1 MTAPRYKEG
10 QGIALAQ
17 VHAQVRRLRRWLL
30 LVAVLAAF
38 GAFTSAWG
46 LYRAGQATDNNCVR
60 IHRIV
65 AVGNGIIADR
75 DAQGRPGKSLRQFRD
90 DGLLSET
97 QFQRA
102 LAAQIEQLKRW
113 RSADCPAPP
122 PEPEETP

>member
-1 MTAPRYKEG
+1 MTAPQYKEG
-10 QGIALAQ
+10 QGIALQ
-17 VHAQVRRLRRWLL
+17 TLHNQVRRLRRWVL
-30 LVAVLAAF
+30 LVAVLATF
-38 GAFTSAWG
+38 SAFTSAWG
-46 LYRAGQATDNNCVR
+46 LYRAGQASDNNCVR

-102 LAAQIEQLKRW
+102 LDAQVTQLKRW
-113 RSADCPAPP
+113 QSADCPTP